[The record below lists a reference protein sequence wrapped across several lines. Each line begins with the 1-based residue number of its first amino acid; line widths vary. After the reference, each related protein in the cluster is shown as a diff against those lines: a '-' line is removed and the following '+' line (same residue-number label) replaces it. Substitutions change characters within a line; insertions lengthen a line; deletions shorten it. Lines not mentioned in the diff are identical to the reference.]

1 MTHPRPFSAGETKTA
16 VFSGLSFWMTG
27 RSCLPDQELKRLIVE
42 HGGVMARW
50 LDGWMAG
57 GLMVPGCSRELAKSD
72 AITTQK
78 VMV

>member
-42 HGGVMARW
+42 HGGVMAGW
-50 LDGWMAG
+50 LDRWMLGVSWVQGA
-57 GLMVPGCSRELAKSD
+57 RK
-72 AITTQK
+72 K
-78 VMV
+78 